1 MMDVSDS
8 SEAHGAPSEARGEA
22 TEEAQIREEARRLHG
37 LFADHPAGLV
47 QYLSGQIATVKTY
60 AQILVGLC
68 GLTVTVTGFSGAH
81 MIRSGSLSASLM
93 VAGIAMVLGG
103 LMMCLQTITGLRWV
117 SQELRDDLVET
128 AVVVIRRRNRK
139 QRRLSIAAVFVALGL
154 VCYLAAVS
162 VAALVSGNLIG

>member
-1 MMDVSDS
+1 MIESVPRP
-8 SEAHGAPSEARGEA
+8 E
-22 TEEAQIREEARRLHG
+22 TEDQIREEARRLHQ
-37 LFADHPAGLV
+37 LFQGQPAQLV
-47 QYLSGQIATVKTY
+47 QYLSHQIATVKTY

-81 MIRSGSLSASLM
+81 MVRAGSLSASLM
-93 VAGIAMVLGG
+93 VGGIALVLAG

-128 AVVVIRRRNRK
+128 TVIVIHRRNRK
-139 QRRLSIAAVFVALGL
+139 QRRLSLAAVFVAGGL

-162 VAALVSGNLIG
+162 VAALVQGNLAG

>member
-1 MMDVSDS
+1 MTVVPDPR
-8 SEAHGAPSEARGEA
+8 APNDEPNDEPLEPTG
-22 TEEAQIREEARRLHG
+22 EAQIREEARRLHQ
-37 LFADHPAGLV
+37 LFAQEPAHLV

-93 VAGIAMVLGG
+93 VAGIALVLGG

-117 SQELRDDLVET
+117 SQ
-128 AVVVIRRRNRK
+128 
-139 QRRLSIAAVFVALGL
+139 
-154 VCYLAAVS
+154 
-162 VAALVSGNLIG
+162 

>member
-1 MMDVSDS
+1 MIETVPRP
-8 SEAHGAPSEARGEA
+8 E
-22 TEEAQIREEARRLHG
+22 TEDQIREEARRLHQ
-37 LFADHPAGLV
+37 LFQGQPAQLV
-47 QYLSGQIATVKTY
+47 QYLSHQIATVKTY

-81 MIRSGSLSASLM
+81 MIRAGSLSASLM
-93 VAGIAMVLGG
+93 VGGIALVLAG

-128 AVVVIRRRNRK
+128 AVIVIHRRNRK
-139 QRRLSIAAVFVALGL
+139 QRRLSLAAVFVAGGL

-162 VAALVSGNLIG
+162 VAALVVGNLAG